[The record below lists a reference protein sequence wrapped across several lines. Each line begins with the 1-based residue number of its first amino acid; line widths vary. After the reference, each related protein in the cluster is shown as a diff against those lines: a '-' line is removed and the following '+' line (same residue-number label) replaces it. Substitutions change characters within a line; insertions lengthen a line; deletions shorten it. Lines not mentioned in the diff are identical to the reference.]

1 MNFLQFREAFFEQ
14 GIFSTRQ
21 VRLMFPGFN
30 QDNLLFWQK
39 KGYIKKLRNT
49 WYCFTEFLSQPDA
62 QFIIANAIY
71 SPSYISH
78 QQALMYYGMI
88 PEFIVDSTSVTT
100 RKTASFEVEGR
111 TYKYYNIKKELF
123 FGYGYIEL
131 NINGRKRNVLM
142 ASREKA
148 LLDLLYYYSFYR
160 NQSDLEQLR
169 LNESVLE
176 NELNEDRLQS
186 YLDHFHSKTLNRKV
200 RIIQKNHSL

>member
-21 VRLMFPGFN
+21 IRLMFPGFN

-62 QFIIANAIY
+62 HLIMANAIY

-100 RKTASFEVEGR
+100 RKTASFIVEGR

-142 ASREKA
+142 ANREKA

-160 NQSDLEQLR
+160 NQSDIEQLR

-176 NELNEDRLQS
+176 NELIEERLQS
-186 YLDHFHSKTLNRKV
+186 YLDRFNSKTLNKKV
-200 RIIQKNHSL
+200 KIIQKIYSL

>member
-1 MNFLQFREAFFEQ
+1 MNFIQFKEAFFEQ

-21 VRLMFPGFN
+21 IRVMFPGFN

-39 KGYIKKLRNT
+39 KGYITKLRNT

-62 QFIIANAIY
+62 PMLIANAIY

-78 QQALMYYGMI
+78 QQALMHYGMI

-100 RKTASFEVEGR
+100 RKTAKFTVEGR
-111 TYKYYNIKKELF
+111 TYKYYNMKKELF

-131 NINGRKRNVLM
+131 KINGQKRNVLI
-142 ASREKA
+142 ADREKA
-148 LLDLLYYYSFYR
+148 LLDLLYHYSFYH

-169 LNESVLE
+169 LNETVLE
-176 NELNEDRLQS
+176 NDLNQDRLQS
-186 YLDHFHSKTLNRKV
+186 YLDRFQNKTLNKKV
-200 RIIQKNHSL
+200 KFIQKIYST